1 MKNESG
7 FVVMGMLIE
16 PGIVPV
22 AWSSEGS
29 RVSIRILSG
38 EGFEIWAWIW

>member
-7 FVVMGMLIE
+7 FDVMGMFIE

-22 AWSSEGS
+22 AWSSAGS
-29 RVSIRILSG
+29 RVSIRIVSG
-38 EGFEIWAWIW
+38 EGLVRWACT

>member
-1 MKNESG
+1 M
-7 FVVMGMLIE
+7 E

-22 AWSSEGS
+22 AWSSDGS

-38 EGFEIWAWIW
+38 EGLERWACTWRILDGILDG

>member
-1 MKNESG
+1 
-7 FVVMGMLIE
+7 MLMD

-29 RVSIRILSG
+29 RVSIRILSA
-38 EGFEIWAWIW
+38 EGLERWACIWLILDM

>member
-1 MKNESG
+1 MKNASG
-7 FVVMGMLIE
+7 LEVTGILRE

-29 RVSIRILSG
+29 RVSIRIVFG
-38 EGFEIWAWIW
+38 EGFLVRDWT